1 MGIYYVIGLERKNK
15 KVSGERK
22 MFLLFFI
29 LWIAFNAKISLEIIL
44 FGIAICGVIF
54 TFLCKCMDYSVRK
67 EITLYKMLPLLIHY
81 FIVLL
86 WEILKANI
94 LMLKMIILDKYI
106 NEPVIVTFKCDLSD
120 ESCKVLLANSITLT
134 PGTITVDIDDNLFT
148 VHCFD
153 KDMAEGID
161 DIVFIKL
168 LKKIEKVKN
177 GGKRVVK

>member
-67 EITLYKMLPLLIHY
+67 EITLYK
-81 FIVLL
+81 
-86 WEILKANI
+86 
-94 LMLKMIILDKYI
+94 ILDTIRVYG
-106 NEPVIVTFKCDLSD
+106 D
-120 ESCKVLLANSITLT
+120 EKLWVSVYENGIKKNIKPRNSLE
-134 PGTITVDIDDNLFT
+134 VQYQEMK
-148 VHCFD
+148 D
-153 KDMAEGID
+153 KIH
-161 DIVFIKL
+161 
-168 LKKIEKVKN
+168 
-177 GGKRVVK
+177 